1 VHDCNCY
8 GANAQGYL
16 RRSIADHYLDAAV
29 RARREELILKIADF
43 VRDLR
48 AVDPE
53 RQ

>member
-1 VHDCNCY
+1 VYAHFHV
-8 GANAQGYL
+8 L
-16 RRSIADHYLDAAV
+16 AV

-48 AVDPE
+48 AVDQE